1 MEQNSKNYYFLKK
14 NQNISQYISN
24 IIESLIKTKENQI
37 LLSSPIFLSE
47 DNSSLIT
54 FFYQQNSL
62 DLFITFISLA
72 NSNENK
78 LKEIQIKFQ
87 KEKKFVFG
95 EIYVKD
101 NKRHLIILNEN
112 RNKVYIII
120 NFIDEIILNN
130 KDIYELQENN
140 YFEIEKGKILDIKF
154 NIMED
159 SDDIIIYAIYCDNNI
174 LSIFNNKYI
183 NKEFPIFFNQ
193 PLVDYQIIKTSKNKY
208 DLFIF
213 DISGNFRY
221 IKNIQ
226 DIKNI
231 PKSDNSN
238 LIHKIEIYDKILYN
252 INNSNIINEY
262 KKCYIQ
268 NFVIDNNM
276 SISSVIRSTLNCLE
290 IGVLINDVIYII
302 KKYKLDL
309 DKEEKIEK
317 IITINNEVNKNLIK
331 TNKNLYLFDLSS
343 LTELFLPLTL
353 NKNNNNIKQD
363 ILLIIN
369 EIISKI
375 NFSLILKLPSQIDNK
390 QFAINYNFYNSN
402 ILCIKN
408 NYPKVIIKVFDFE
421 IESINNQ
428 NNINSD
434 VNLEV
439 LIYKKANDTKRLM
452 QNLLTSIEQEKEI
465 FINNEI
471 NKNQKEEYYNK
482 VLEEISKNINMNMIN
497 NNTNNINESIEL
509 MKDWYINAYT
519 NIKLYGDL
527 VKEKYNSIT
536 NRIEKSRIL
545 SEHVNKN
552 DEIVNDLKQ
561 KIENK
566 FKLIEDNEKEIS
578 QLKKENN
585 TLINDFYIVN
595 NNNIQGE
602 KNFANELIKRIN
614 NSVLN
619 NIKYLENILLNNNDA
634 LSDINFEQMKNFPL
648 TMKYLDTF
656 QKEKILSLINSI
668 NNIMNTL
675 KNFHQKIKEKEK

>member
-1 MEQNSKNYYFLKK
+1 MEQNSTNYYFLKK
-14 NQNISQYISN
+14 NQKISQYISN
-24 IIESLIKTKENQI
+24 ITESLIKTKENQI

-54 FFYQQNSL
+54 FFYQQNSP

-95 EIYVKD
+95 EICVTD
-101 NKRHLIILNEN
+101 NKRHLIIFNEK
-112 RNKVYIII
+112 RNKVYAII

-154 NIMED
+154 NAMED
-159 SDDIIIYAIYCDNNI
+159 NDDIIIYAIYCDNNI
-174 LSIFNNKYI
+174 ITIFNNKFF
-183 NKEFPIFFNQ
+183 NKEFTIFFNQ

-208 DLFIF
+208 DLFIL

-317 IITINNEVNKNLIK
+317 IIILNNEVNKYLIK
-331 TNKNLYLFDLSS
+331 TDKNIYLLDLPS

-369 EIISKI
+369 ELISKM
-375 NFSLILKLPSQIDNK
+375 NFTLLLKLPSQIDNK

-421 IESINNQ
+421 IESVGNENN
-428 NNINSD
+428 NNSD
-434 VNLEV
+434 VNLED
-439 LIYKKANDTKRLM
+439 IIDKKVNDTKILM

-482 VLEEISKNINMNMIN
+482 VLEEICRNINMNMIN
-497 NNTNNINESIEL
+497 NNNINESIEL

-519 NIKLYGDL
+519 NIKLFGEL

-545 SEHVNKN
+545 SEQVNKN

-578 QLKKENN
+578 LLKKENN
-585 TLINDFYIVN
+585 KLINDFYIVSK
-595 NNNIQGE
+595 NNIQGE
-602 KNFANELIKRIN
+602 KKFANELIKRVN
-614 NSVLN
+614 NSILN
-619 NIKYLENILLNNNDA
+619 TIKYLENILLNNNDVF
-634 LSDINFEQMKNFPL
+634 SDINFEQMKNFPL
-648 TMKYLDTF
+648 TMQYLDTF

>member
-14 NQNISQYISN
+14 NQKISQYISN
-24 IIESLIKTKENQI
+24 ITESLIKTKENQI

-54 FFYQQNSL
+54 FFYQQNSP

-95 EIYVKD
+95 EICVTD
-101 NKRHLIILNEN
+101 NKRHLIIFNEK
-112 RNKVYIII
+112 RNKVYAII

-154 NIMED
+154 NAMED
-159 SDDIIIYAIYCDNNI
+159 NDDIIIYAIYCDNNI
-174 LSIFNNKYI
+174 ITIFNNKFF
-183 NKEFPIFFNQ
+183 NKEFTIFFNQ

-317 IITINNEVNKNLIK
+317 IIILNNEVNKYLIK
-331 TNKNLYLFDLSS
+331 TDKNIYLLDLPS

-369 EIISKI
+369 ELISKM
-375 NFSLILKLPSQIDNK
+375 NFTLLLKLPSQIDNK

-421 IESINNQ
+421 IESVGNENN
-428 NNINSD
+428 NNSD
-434 VNLEV
+434 VNLED
-439 LIYKKANDTKRLM
+439 IIDKKVNDTKILM

-482 VLEEISKNINMNMIN
+482 VLEEICRNINMNMIN
-497 NNTNNINESIEL
+497 NNNINESIEL

-519 NIKLYGDL
+519 NIKLYGEL

-545 SEHVNKN
+545 SEQVNKN

-578 QLKKENN
+578 LLKKENN
-585 TLINDFYIVN
+585 KLINDFYIVSK
-595 NNNIQGE
+595 NNIQGE
-602 KNFANELIKRIN
+602 KKFANELIKRVN
-614 NSVLN
+614 NSILN
-619 NIKYLENILLNNNDA
+619 NIKYLENILLNNNDVF
-634 LSDINFEQMKNFPL
+634 SDINFEQMKNFPL
-648 TMKYLDTF
+648 TMQYLDTF